1 VSISSLIRQRFLLKE
16 GGLILVDEERRDRA
30 TTVEDL
36 YAEYTVYDRHY
47 EKIGK
52 VDDLF
57 VDENDQP
64 EYIGVKMGFLGTRS
78 TLIPI
83 DIVRVNDKRR
93 LVEVAADKEMV
104 KDGPTFSD
112 DRDITSEFE
121 REVLDYYSVETRQAS
136 LERQA

>member
-1 VSISSLIRQRFLLKE
+1 MESHQAEIPTK
-16 GGLILVDEERRDRA
+16 GGSILVDEERRDRSTA
-30 TTVEDL
+30 IEDL

-93 LVEVAADKEMV
+93 LVEVAAEKEAV
-104 KDGPTFSD
+104 ENGPTFD
-112 DRDITSEFE
+112 DDSEIT
-121 REVLDYYSVETRQAS
+121 A
-136 LERQA
+136 